1 MSDTAAASTLISHV
15 DTSKVTREQLEHI
28 ATPEG
33 TDTFKPVPH
42 IVLVNSLED
51 ILHSRGIH
59 VTREQLA
66 LRHDGSRLFGTFDLS
81 RHGDVLSN
89 DTLPVEV
96 DGTAPSLGFRAANDR
111 SMPIQIVA
119 GLRVF
124 VCDNLAL
131 NGDMVALRRKHTS
144 GLDLQAE
151 LIAAIDRY
159 EQHYGRLVADV
170 RQLQDRAITDD
181 QAKAMIYD
189 LVYKAEALPIR
200 LGGVLGH
207 EYFEPKHKEFEP
219 RTAWSLHNACT
230 ETIKQITGRQGMNA
244 MPLQMTAAQKV
255 GQYFG
260 LLGNVGRA

>member
-1 MSDTAAASTLISHV
+1 MPEATSTLISHV
-15 DTSKVTREQLEHI
+15 DTFKVTREQLEHI
-28 ATPEG
+28 VTPEG
-33 TDTFKPVPH
+33 TDTFKPVAH
-42 IVLVNSLED
+42 IQLVTMLED
-51 ILHSRGIH
+51 ILDSHGIQ

-81 RHGDVLSN
+81 RYGQA
-89 DTLPVEV
+89 VE
-96 DGTAPSLGFRAANDR
+96 GTAPSMGFRAANDR

-119 GLRVF
+119 GIRVF

-131 NGDMVALRRKHTS
+131 NGDMVALKRKHTS
-144 GLDLQAE
+144 GLDIQAE
-151 LIAAIDRY
+151 LIAAVERY

-170 RQLQDRAITDD
+170 RQLQDRVLTDAE
-181 QAKAMIYD
+181 AKAMIYD

-200 LGGVLGH
+200 LGGVVGT

-230 ETIKQITGRQGMNA
+230 ETIKQITARQGFNA
-244 MPLQMTAAQKV
+244 MSLQLAAAQKV